1 MLWLG
6 QVLSL
11 GKAKR
16 GVEEKLSELFFQLLY
31 ESKIISRASL
41 VAQQ

>member
-16 GVEEKLSELFFQLLY
+16 GVEEKLSELFFQLLC